1 MIICNKGMVGLD
13 GIKSEILAE
22 LSVIVDHMNEHFE
35 EEQIMEAVKRGLMSS
50 EELKAEL
57 EQRMKE
63 SMKSMVMGG
72 RA

>member
-13 GIKSEILAE
+13 GIRRDILAE

-35 EEQIMEAVKRGLMSS
+35 EEQIMEAVKMGLMSS